1 MAEDSLNVEISEK
14 LSEFV
19 EKKKKVTKQ
28 NVIRYVKFFLILGWR
43 DTEFN

>member
-1 MAEDSLNVEISEK
+1 MVRDSLNVEISEK

-28 NVIRYVKFFLILGWR
+28 NLKWYFKFFLLP
-43 DTEFN
+43 